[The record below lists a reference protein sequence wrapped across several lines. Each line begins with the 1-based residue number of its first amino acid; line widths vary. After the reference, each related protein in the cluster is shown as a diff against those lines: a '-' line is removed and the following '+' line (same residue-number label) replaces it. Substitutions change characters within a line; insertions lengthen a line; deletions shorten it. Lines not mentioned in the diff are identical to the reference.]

1 LCVFGDIV
9 DSSRRLYYCVLNPIE
24 LIWSQLK
31 HGVRK
36 SNLTPGLGSSVIELI
51 RHRTAKIYCVLWRN
65 CVRHTIDVENSFQSS
80 QPYPGIIIH
89 LKTNPYC
96 GIGAV
101 KHAFEVPLK

>member
-36 SNLTPGLGSSVIELI
+36 SNFTPGLGSSVIELI
-51 RHRTAKIYCVLWRN
+51 RHRTAKIDCVLWRN

-80 QPYPGIIIH
+80 QPYPEIIIH
-89 LKTNPYC
+89 LN
-96 GIGAV
+96 
-101 KHAFEVPLK
+101 EEDDSDDELNDL